1 MMSIAEKISHLI
13 EQEIDVNKI
22 QIVDESY
29 KHANHQKDTKGGHFK
44 LFIVSDAFID
54 ISLLNRHKLI
64 YKILDKMMK
73 VEIHALSMKL
83 LTNLEYDK

>member
-1 MMSIAEKISHLI
+1 MNISEKISHLI

-44 LFIVSDAFID
+44 LFIVSDVFID
-54 ISLLNRHKLI
+54 MSLLDRHKLI

>member
-1 MMSIAEKISHLI
+1 MNISEKISHLI

-22 QIVDESY
+22 QIMDESY

-44 LFIVSDAFID
+44 LFIVSDVFID
-54 ISLLNRHKLI
+54 MSLLDRHKLI

>member
-1 MMSIAEKISHLI
+1 MNISEKISHLI

-44 LFIVSDAFID
+44 LFIVSDFFID
-54 ISLLNRHKLI
+54 MSLLDRHKLI